1 MLMTSVADVVVSSNA
16 FKPSTATNMDTHRLS
31 KIATT
36 VNMALFL
43 FVLVAVTSS
52 VVTGS
57 RYYDDIF
64 PVVERRAGNPACR
77 RCALNRHDWSSCTA
91 CFRYARRGSG
101 RIPYYGLRKRSSLD
115 DDVMVTPD
123 DVIECCAV
131 TGNPQCCRQVEY
143 RRSPASVARLEPRY
157 LPILAS
163 EELINSGPV
172 CSCCEAVLYDAV
184 CCQAGCD
191 V

>member
-1 MLMTSVADVVVSSNA
+1 MTTVADVVVSSNESR
-16 FKPSTATNMDTHRLS
+16 PSAASSNMDSHRLS
-31 KIATT
+31 KIATV

-43 FVLVAVTSS
+43 FVLVAMTSS

-57 RYYDDIF
+57 GRYYDDVF

-101 RIPYYGLRKRSSLD
+101 RIPYYGLRKRSSLE

-131 TGNPQCCRQVEY
+131 TGNPECCRQMEY
-143 RRSPASVARLEPRY
+143 RRAPVARLEPRY
-157 LPILAS
+157 LPIVS
-163 EELINSGPV
+163 EQLVNPGPV
-172 CSCCEAVLYDAV
+172 CSCCDTVLYDVV